1 MLEIED
7 KFLKTLIIKSNG
19 NSFERYFSNNMKRKS
34 VDIGDVK
41 ESYGK
46 VETLRKILNKLQITP
61 LYTFWLNNWKYHIK
75 EYDTVIIFD
84 YVLSL
89 SLVKWIRSKNK
100 NCVIKIWLWNIPTFE
115 IEPFKKYATLY
126 CFDKNY
132 AKNNNIKFVE
142 QFYIPKKS
150 SVKDDK
156 KGVVYI
162 GYDKDRYKKLKFIAQ
177 ELQKNQIYYHF
188 NLQRNPEN
196 SYLDNESDIKLI
208 DKPIDYEQ
216 VVDISNMFNT
226 ILELNISGQ
235 SGLTLRTMEAL
246 FYHKK
251 LITNNENVKNFPFYN
266 KNNFYVLGK
275 ETRSIKSFI
284 DGSFQKVDDQL
295 LSKYTYEKWLNNI
308 MEDF

>member
-1 MLEIED
+1 MLKIED
-7 KFLKTLIIKSNG
+7 NFLKTLIIKSNG

-46 VETLRKILNKLQITP
+46 VEPLRKILNKFQLTS
-61 LYTFWLNNWKYHIK
+61 LYTFWLNNGN
-75 EYDTVIIFD
+75 II
-84 YVLSL
+84 L
-89 SLVKWIRSKNK
+89 KNM
-100 NCVIKIWLWNIPTFE
+100 INIPTFE

-177 ELQKNQIYYHF
+177 ELQKNKYIIVLIF
-188 NLQRNPEN
+188 KKILKKVTSIMNL
-196 SYLDNESDIKLI
+196 
-208 DKPIDYEQ
+208 
-216 VVDISNMFNT
+216 
-226 ILELNISGQ
+226 ILN
-235 SGLTLRTMEAL
+235 
-246 FYHKK
+246 
-251 LITNNENVKNFPFYN
+251 
-266 KNNFYVLGK
+266 
-275 ETRSIKSFI
+275 
-284 DGSFQKVDDQL
+284 
-295 LSKYTYEKWLNNI
+295 
-308 MEDF
+308 